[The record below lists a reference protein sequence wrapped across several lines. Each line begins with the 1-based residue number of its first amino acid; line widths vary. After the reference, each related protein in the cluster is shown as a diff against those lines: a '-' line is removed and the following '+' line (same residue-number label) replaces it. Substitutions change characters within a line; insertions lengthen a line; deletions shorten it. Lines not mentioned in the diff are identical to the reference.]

1 MFETLKDIGKLAHLA
16 QRAQQMQQQMK
27 QVQEDLASER
37 ITGDAAGGRV
47 TATVSGRLE
56 LISIRIDPSRVDT
69 ANIDLLQDLIIAAV
83 SSAQYKATELIR
95 EKMDKVANE
104 LGITRD
110 MLPGGGI

>member
-27 QVQEDLASER
+27 QVQEELASER
-37 ITGDAAGGRV
+37 ITGDAGGRV

-69 ANIDLLQDLIIAAV
+69 ANIELLQDLITAAV
-83 SSAQYKATELIR
+83 SSAQYKATQLIR
-95 EKMDKVANE
+95 ERMDKVANE

-110 MLPGGGI
+110 MLPGGGM